1 MPPVPVN
8 DLNSRSPV
16 PREKPGFVGLVIK
29 NLVVLA
35 HRWGFEFVLQ
45 KRRQS
50 ARVFRR
56 LVRPGG
62 GAPAAVAPVGT
73 PATDKF
79 FTVDVEARPGINHL
93 RFALEL
99 LVREAVA
106 LGRTP
111 VAFRPR
117 FDPRHNLGHD
127 LLVDWDRYIDL
138 ERIELVDKAS
148 GSVTEVKML
157 KRNEIGSIE
166 RLSGLWFERG
176 HMVTAAENSGYDLLV
191 RHNMTGLHVPT
202 VHDGPAALAAY
213 AVRFR
218 PSRRVLDLVEQ
229 IVHQLGEYCA
239 VHVRRDDMLEM
250 KDLYPNLDRDTQPDR
265 IAQTLG
271 RVLQPGAAVYIMTN
285 ERNKAFFTPLKTQFR
300 VFQYFDFPALRHLVE
315 TAEPDNFLLFE
326 VEKQLFERADRKVHT
341 FTHPEGRDR
350 VALTSDKGWA

>member
-8 DLNSRSPV
+8 DLTSRTPV
-16 PREKPGFVGLVIK
+16 PREKPGAVGYVVK
-29 NLVVLA
+29 NLVALVHA
-35 HRWGFEFVLQ
+35 RGFEFAL
-45 KRRQS
+45 KKPRQS
-50 ARVFRR
+50 RRVVRR
-56 LVRPGG
+56 LVRPGS
-62 GAPAAVAPVGT
+62 GAPAALAPIGA
-73 PATDKF
+73 PAVDKF
-79 FTVDVEARPGINHL
+79 FTVDVDARPGINHL

-99 LVREAVA
+99 LVREAVS

-127 LLVDWDRYIDL
+127 LVTDWDRYIDL
-138 ERIELVDKAS
+138 ERIELVDQAS
-148 GSVTEVKML
+148 GFVTEVKML
-157 KRNEIGSIE
+157 KRDEIGSIE
-166 RLSGLWFERG
+166 RWSGLWFERG
-176 HMVTAAENSGYDLLV
+176 HMVTAAENWGYDLLV

-202 VHDGPAALAAY
+202 VHDGPAALAPY
-213 AVRFR
+213 AVRFQ
-218 PSRRVLDLVEQ
+218 PSRRVLGLVEQ

-285 ERNKAFFTPLKTQFR
+285 ERNKSFFAPLKEQFR
-300 VFQYFDFPALRHLVE
+300 VFQYFDFPALRDLVE
-315 TAEPDNFLLFE
+315 TQEPDNFLLFE
-326 VEKQLFERADRKVHT
+326 VEKQLFERAQRKVHT

-350 VALTSDKGWA
+350 LALTSDKGWA